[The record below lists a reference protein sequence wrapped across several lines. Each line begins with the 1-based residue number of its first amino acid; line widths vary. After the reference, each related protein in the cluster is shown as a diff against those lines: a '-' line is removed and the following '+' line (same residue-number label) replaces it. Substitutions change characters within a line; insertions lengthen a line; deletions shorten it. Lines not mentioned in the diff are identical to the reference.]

1 MKGFICEL
9 FAFKTLDM
17 EDRVYSTDNQ
27 IQKIE
32 TSSRDGRDTQF
43 RRPCDDRYLV
53 DTLLLFN
60 TVERGSSV
68 QHKIN
73 IYGVTTAYCLSF
85 LTFQTFFYAYFFR
98 KHRLIASD
106 CFSKS
111 SRGKIIEITCHFIIF
126 QTFFLAFK
134 GHQNTFFNLF

>member
-1 MKGFICEL
+1 MEGCRNRFLSDQPSNCTKLKERFLFLRNHAVKLRMEGLICEF

-73 IYGVTTAYCLSF
+73 IYGVKT
-85 LTFQTFFYAYFFR
+85 YFPVCW
-98 KHRLIASD
+98 D
-106 CFSKS
+106 KS
-111 SRGKIIEITCHFIIF
+111 APLPPPPWLE
-126 QTFFLAFK
+126 QV
-134 GHQNTFFNLF
+134 